1 MLNQLV
7 YDFVLWLGASH
18 WSTSLR
24 ESYYMYSWV
33 ETTHV
38 LSLVPSLGTLFFID
52 LRILGIVLPRV
63 SASMIARRLQ
73 VPMFLGFGLMV
84 TTGLLL
90 FFAVP
95 VRSSQSVW
103 FRIKLTLLVGAAINA
118 WILHRRMKQSV
129 SSWDN
134 EPMAPRSIRLGASL
148 SLVFWTLVVI
158 CGRFIAYDW
167 FDCSHGQSA
176 FVNGLAGCIEGQTE
190 F

>member
-33 ETTHV
+33 ETAHV

-52 LRILGIVLPRV
+52 LRMLGMAMPRV
-63 SASMIARRLQ
+63 SASVIARQLQ
-73 VPMFLGFGLMV
+73 LPMFVGFGLMV

-103 FRIKLTLLVGAAINA
+103 FRIKFMLLLGAAVNA
-118 WILHRRMKQSV
+118 WVFNRRMKQSV
-129 SSWDN
+129 STWDN
-134 EPMAPRSIRLGASL
+134 KPLAPRAVRLGALL
-148 SLVFWTLVVI
+148 SLLFWTLVVI
-158 CGRFIAYDW
+158 CGRLIAYDW
-167 FDCSHGQSA
+167 FDCSHGQSG
-176 FVNGLAGCIEGQTE
+176 FINGFAGCIEGQTQ